1 MYKGKKKWK
10 NIEKLFYPLLVTLFS
25 SIKSKLYFATAY
37 TRRKYFYFFRLRKN
51 WRNEY
56 LVHHFSSVTLQ
67 NRILILFKRQFFFNL
82 VYIYIYIF
90 LSNFYYIL
98 SIIPT
103 KKNSLFTNS
112 KNWQKKILFPEFCA
126 FYKNYVLKK
135 KKKTL
140 KIFLISLY
148 RLKRNFLPF
157 FPL

>member
-82 VYIYIYIF
+82 VYIYFFQIF
-90 LSNFYYIL
+90 
-98 SIIPT
+98 IIS
-103 KKNSLFTNS
+103 SLLFP
-112 KNWQKKILFPEFCA
+112 QKKILFSLIQKTDRKKFFFLNFALFIKIMC
-126 FYKNYVLKK
+126 LKK

-140 KIFLISLY
+140 KIFLIFLY

>member
-82 VYIYIYIF
+82 VYIYIYISFKF
-90 LSNFYYIL
+90 LLYPLYY
-98 SIIPT
+98 SH
-103 KKNSLFTNS
+103 K
-112 KNWQKKILFPEFCA
+112 KKILFSLIQKTDRKKFFFLNFALFIKIMC
-126 FYKNYVLKK
+126 LKK

-157 FPL
+157 FPF

>member
-82 VYIYIYIF
+82 VYIYFFQIF
-90 LSNFYYIL
+90 
-98 SIIPT
+98 IISSLLFPQ

-157 FPL
+157 FPF